1 MRIHN
6 RSPTERNELHKDK
19 QCKHTFEITA
29 ARCAPCGGYN
39 VECKHY
45 EGNDAADTAEAGLLF
60 MWRGVSFWHR
70 DIVSGAGPRLRLLNT
85 FHESRARP

>member
-1 MRIHN
+1 
-6 RSPTERNELHKDK
+6 
-19 QCKHTFEITA
+19 
-29 ARCAPCGGYN
+29 
-39 VECKHY
+39 
-45 EGNDAADTAEAGLLF
+45 

>member
-1 MRIHN
+1 MRETMLLIQSIVPGETIG
-6 RSPTERNELHKDK
+6 SP
-19 QCKHTFEITA
+19 
-29 ARCAPCGGYN
+29 AR
-39 VECKHY
+39 
-45 EGNDAADTAEAGLLF
+45 EAGLLF